1 MIQSRKFTAGICLP
15 MKEDFMEVNLVAEGF
30 KFMVLGMGIVF
41 VFLGVMIVVMN
52 IMSKIIHKFF
62 PEPDPTQP
70 HIVVGENKDK
80 KKVVAAIVA
89 AIMEDKKS
97 QS

>member
-1 MIQSRKFTAGICLP
+1 
-15 MKEDFMEVNLVAEGF
+15 MKRFLMEVNLVEEGF

-41 VFLGVMIVVMN
+41 VFLGIMIVVMN
-52 IMSKIIHKFF
+52 IMSKLVHKFF
-62 PEPDPTQP
+62 PEPDPTQAP
-70 HIVVGENKDK
+70 VVVDGSKD

-97 QS
+97 QVEG